1 MKSLEYKNDNLFF
14 DGIAIEEIA
23 KNIKTPFYIY
33 SEDSIKQNIKG
44 YMSQASQKTLFCYS
58 VKANSNLS
66 LLKLIASQGM
76 GFDVVS
82 KGELHRAIKAGASTK
97 KIVYSGV
104 GKTKEEIAYAL
115 NNKILCFNVESEEEL
130 VAINSQASLMKLK
143 ADISIRINPDV
154 KVKTHPYI
162 ATGMRENKFG
172 IAFED
177 AFEIYKKAKTL
188 DSINIVGIDFHIG
201 SQIMS
206 IEPYL
211 DSISSVKKLIQ
222 KLDSIDI
229 KLSHI
234 DVGGGLGISYKGE
247 KLVDKS
253 EYVKTIINSLSD
265 LDLNII
271 FEPGRSIVGDCGILV
286 SQVQYVK
293 ESSTKNFLII
303 DASMS
308 ELMRPPLYGAYHEIT
323 TTRKGEMPN
332 KVYDV
337 VGPVCESSD
346 FIGKERKL
354 NCKSGD
360 LVVIEDVGAYGS
372 VLSSNYNTRPRPA
385 EYIISNSEIKLIR
398 TSDTLDQIIENES
411 C

>member
-14 DGIAIEEIA
+14 DGIAIEDIA

-33 SEDSIKQNIKG
+33 SEDSIKKNIKD
-44 YMSQASQKTLFCYS
+44 YISDASQKTLFCYS

-82 KGELHRAIKAGASTK
+82 KGELHRAIKAGANPK
-97 KIVYSGV
+97 RIVYSGV

-130 VAINSQASLMKLK
+130 FAINSQASLMKLK

-162 ATGMRENKFG
+162 STGMRENKFG
-172 IAFED
+172 IAYED
-177 AFEIYKKAKTL
+177 AFEIYKKAKQL

-222 KLDSIDI
+222 KLDTIDI

-253 EYVKTIINSLSD
+253 EYVKTIIDSLSD

-293 ESSTKNFLII
+293 ESSAKNFLII

-323 TTRKGEMPN
+323 PIRKSEMPN

-360 LVVIEDVGAYGS
+360 LLVIQDVGAYGS

-385 EYIISNSEIKLIR
+385 EYMISNSEIKLIR
-398 TSDTLDQIIENES
+398 SSDTLDQIIENES

>member
-14 DGIAIEEIA
+14 DGIAIEDIA

-33 SEDSIKQNIKG
+33 SEDSIKKNIKD
-44 YMSQASQKTLFCYS
+44 YISDASQKTLFCYS

-82 KGELHRAIKAGASTK
+82 KGELHRAIKAGANPK
-97 KIVYSGV
+97 RIVYSGV

-130 VAINSQASLMKLK
+130 FAINSQASLMKIK

-162 ATGMRENKFG
+162 STGMRENKFG
-172 IAFED
+172 IAYED
-177 AFEIYKKAKTL
+177 AFEIYKKAKQL

-222 KLDSIDI
+222 KLGTIDI

-253 EYVKTIINSLSD
+253 EYVKTIIKSLSD

-293 ESSTKNFLII
+293 ESSAKNFLII

-323 TTRKGEMPN
+323 PIRKSEMPN

-360 LVVIEDVGAYGS
+360 LLVIQDVGAYGS

-385 EYIISNSEIKLIR
+385 EYMISNSEIKLIR
-398 TSDTLDQIIENES
+398 SSDTLDQIIENES

>member
-14 DGIAIEEIA
+14 DGIAIEDIA
-23 KNIKTPFYIY
+23 KKIKTPFYIY
-33 SEDSIKQNIKG
+33 SEDSIKKNIKD
-44 YMSQASQKTLFCYS
+44 YISDASQKTLFCYS

-82 KGELHRAIKAGASTK
+82 KGELHRAIKAGANPK
-97 KIVYSGV
+97 RIVYSGV

-130 VAINSQASLMKLK
+130 FVINCQASLMKLK

-162 ATGMRENKFG
+162 STGMRENKFG
-172 IAFED
+172 IAYED
-177 AFEIYKKAKTL
+177 AFEIYKKAKQL

-206 IEPYL
+206 IEPYI

-222 KLDSIDI
+222 KLDTIDI

-253 EYVKTIINSLSD
+253 EYVKTIIKSLSD

-293 ESSTKNFLII
+293 ESSAKNFLII

-323 TTRKGEMPN
+323 PIRKSEMPN

-360 LVVIEDVGAYGS
+360 LLVIQDVGAYGS

-385 EYIISNSEIKLIR
+385 EYMISNSEIKLIR
-398 TSDTLDQIIENES
+398 SSDTLDQIIENES

>member
-1 MKSLEYKNDNLFF
+1 
-14 DGIAIEEIA
+14 
-23 KNIKTPFYIY
+23 
-33 SEDSIKQNIKG
+33 
-44 YMSQASQKTLFCYS
+44 MSQASQKTLFCYS

-82 KGELHRAIKAGASTK
+82 KGELHRAIKAGANTK

-265 LDLNII
+265 LDLDII

-293 ESSTKNFLII
+293 ESSAKNFLII

-323 TTRKGEMPN
+323 PTRKSEMPN

-346 FIGKERKL
+346 FVGKERKL

>member
-82 KGELHRAIKAGASTK
+82 KGELHRAIKAGANTK

-130 VAINSQASLMKLK
+130 VAINAQASLMKLK

-172 IAFED
+172 IAYED
-177 AFEIYKKAKTL
+177 AFGIYKKAKTL

-247 KLVDKS
+247 KLIDKS
-253 EYVKTIINSLSD
+253 EYVKSIINSLSD
-265 LDLNII
+265 LELNII

-293 ESSTKNFLII
+293 ESSAKNFLII

-323 TTRKGEMPN
+323 PAKKGKMPN

-360 LVVIEDVGAYGS
+360 LVVIQDVGAYGS

-398 TSDTLDQIIENES
+398 TSDTLDQIIENEN

>member
-14 DGIAIEEIA
+14 DGIAVEDIA

-33 SEDSIKQNIKG
+33 SEDSIKKNIKDYISG
-44 YMSQASQKTLFCYS
+44 ASQKTLFCYS

-82 KGELHRAIKAGASTK
+82 KGELHRAIKAGANPK
-97 KIVYSGV
+97 RIVYSGV

-130 VAINSQASLMKLK
+130 FAINSQASLMKLK

-162 ATGMRENKFG
+162 STGMRENKFG
-172 IAFED
+172 IAYED
-177 AFEIYKKAKTL
+177 AFEIYKKAKQL

-222 KLDSIDI
+222 KLDTIDI

-293 ESSTKNFLII
+293 ESSAKNFLII

-323 TTRKGEMPN
+323 PIRKSEMPN

-360 LVVIEDVGAYGS
+360 LLVIQDVGAYGS

-385 EYIISNSEIKLIR
+385 EYMISNSEIKLIR

>member
-14 DGIAIEEIA
+14 DGIAIEDIA

-33 SEDSIKQNIKG
+33 SEDSIKKNIKD
-44 YMSQASQKTLFCYS
+44 YISDASQKTLFCYS

-82 KGELHRAIKAGASTK
+82 KGELHRAIKAGANPK
-97 KIVYSGV
+97 RIVYSGV

-130 VAINSQASLMKLK
+130 FVINSQASLMKLK

-162 ATGMRENKFG
+162 STGMRENKFG
-172 IAFED
+172 IAYED
-177 AFEIYKKAKTL
+177 AFEIYKKAKQL

-222 KLDSIDI
+222 KLDTIDI

-293 ESSTKNFLII
+293 ESSAKNFLII

-308 ELMRPPLYGAYHEIT
+308 ELIRPPLYGAYHEIT
-323 TTRKGEMPN
+323 PIRKSEMPN

-360 LVVIEDVGAYGS
+360 LLVIQDVGAYGS

-385 EYIISNSEIKLIR
+385 EYMISNNEIKLIR
-398 TSDTLDQIIENES
+398 SSDTLDQIIENES

>member
-1 MKSLEYKNDNLFF
+1 MNNLEYKNDNLFF
-14 DGIAIEEIA
+14 DGIAIEDIA

-33 SEDSIKQNIKG
+33 SEDAIKQNIKD
-44 YMSQASQKTLFCYS
+44 YMSEASQRTLFCYS

-66 LLKLIASQGM
+66 LLKLIASHGM

-82 KGELHRAIKAGASTK
+82 KGELHRAIKAGANTK
-97 KIVYSGV
+97 RIVYSGV

-115 NNKILCFNVESEEEL
+115 NNKILCFNVESEEEMF
-130 VAINSQASLMKLK
+130 AINSQASLMKLK

-154 KVKTHPYI
+154 KVKTHPFI
-162 ATGMRENKFG
+162 STGMRENKFG
-172 IAFED
+172 IAYED
-177 AFEIYKKAKTL
+177 AFDIYKKAKTL

-206 IEPYL
+206 IEPYM
-211 DSISSVKKLIQ
+211 DSISSVKKLIK
-222 KLDSIDI
+222 KLDTIDI

-234 DVGGGLGISYKGE
+234 DVGGGLGISYKDE
-247 KLVDKS
+247 EHVDKS

-271 FEPGRSIVGDCGILV
+271 FEPGRSIVGDCGLLV

-293 ESSTKNFLII
+293 ESNAKNFLII

-308 ELMRPPLYGAYHEIT
+308 ELIRPPLYGAYHEIT
-323 TTRKGEMPN
+323 PTRKGKSSS

-346 FIGKERKL
+346 FLGKERKL

-360 LVVIEDVGAYGS
+360 LVVIQDVGAYGS

-385 EYIISNSEIKLIR
+385 EYIISNSDIKLIR
-398 TSDTLDQIIENES
+398 SSDTLEQIIENEN

>member
-14 DGIAIEEIA
+14 DGIAVEDIA

-33 SEDSIKQNIKG
+33 SEDSIKKNIKD
-44 YMSQASQKTLFCYS
+44 YLSNASQKTLFCYS

-82 KGELHRAIKAGASTK
+82 KGELHRAIKAGANPK
-97 KIVYSGV
+97 RIVYSGV

-130 VAINSQASLMKLK
+130 FAINSQASLMKLK

-162 ATGMRENKFG
+162 STGMRENKFG
-172 IAFED
+172 IAYED
-177 AFEIYKKAKTL
+177 AFEIYKKAKQL

-206 IEPYL
+206 IDPYL

-222 KLDSIDI
+222 KLDTIDV
-229 KLSHI
+229 KLKHI

-293 ESSTKNFLII
+293 ESSAKNFLII

-323 TTRKGEMPN
+323 PIRKSEMPN
-332 KVYDV
+332 KIYDV

-360 LVVIEDVGAYGS
+360 LLVIQDVGAYGS

-385 EYIISNSEIKLIR
+385 EYMISNSEIKLIR

>member
-1 MKSLEYKNDNLFF
+1 LKSLEYKNDNLFF
-14 DGIAIEEIA
+14 DGIAIEDIA

-33 SEDSIKQNIKG
+33 SEDSIKKNIRD
-44 YMSQASQKTLFCYS
+44 YISDASQKTLFCYS

-82 KGELHRAIKAGASTK
+82 KGELHRAIKAGANPK
-97 KIVYSGV
+97 RIVYSGV

-130 VAINSQASLMKLK
+130 FAINSQASLMKLK

-162 ATGMRENKFG
+162 STGMRENKFG
-172 IAFED
+172 IAYED
-177 AFEIYKKAKTL
+177 AFEIYKKAKQL

-206 IEPYL
+206 IEPFL

-222 KLDSIDI
+222 KLDTIDI

-253 EYVKTIINSLSD
+253 EYVKTIIDSLSD

-271 FEPGRSIVGDCGILV
+271 FEPGRSIVGDCGLLV

-293 ESSTKNFLII
+293 ESSAKNFLII
-303 DASMS
+303 DASRS
-308 ELMRPPLYGAYHEIT
+308 ELMRPPLYGAYHEIMP
-323 TTRKGEMPN
+323 TRKSEMPN
-332 KVYDV
+332 KLYDV

-360 LVVIEDVGAYGS
+360 LLVIQDVGAYGS

-385 EYIISNSEIKLIR
+385 EYMISNSEIKLIR